1 MTSRATIT
9 PARTSPSQIFHPI
22 FIKIIIA
29 RSGLT
34 QPSSP
39 DLVKIIPRNPTLPM
53 LPQPALRRTSILVLP
68 ECVFIDDRGIEGVED
83 GGGYERL
90 YVEI

>member
-1 MTSRATIT
+1 MFRAT
-9 PARTSPSQIFHPI
+9 S
-22 FIKIIIA
+22 K
-29 RSGLT
+29 LT

-53 LPQPALRRTSILVLP
+53 LPQPALRCTSILVLP
-68 ECVFIDDRGIEGVED
+68 ERVFVDNAPVERVED
-83 GGGYERL
+83 GGGYKRL